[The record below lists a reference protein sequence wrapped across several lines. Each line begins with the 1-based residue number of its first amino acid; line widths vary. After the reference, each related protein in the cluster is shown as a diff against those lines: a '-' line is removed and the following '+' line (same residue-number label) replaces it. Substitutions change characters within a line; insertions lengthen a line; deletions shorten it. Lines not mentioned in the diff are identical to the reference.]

1 MLLSNDSPEDRH
13 LNAVH
18 GNLNPVSGNGEEDT
32 KKNRI
37 DECRVNE

>member
-1 MLLSNDSPEDRH
+1 MLLSNDSLEDRH
-13 LNAVH
+13 LTAVH
-18 GNLNPVSGNGEEDT
+18 GIPNLVSGNGEEDT